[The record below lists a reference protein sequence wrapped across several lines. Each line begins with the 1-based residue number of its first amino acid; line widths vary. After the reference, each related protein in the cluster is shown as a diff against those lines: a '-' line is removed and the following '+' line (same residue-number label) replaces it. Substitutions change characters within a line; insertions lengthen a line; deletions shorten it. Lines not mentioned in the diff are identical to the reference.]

1 MKNILFLLYRDLDF
15 DGRAARMIEVAR
27 PLGQLHVLD
36 MTLEQGDLVRPARRR
51 SVRLQ
56 PTWRPLRRH
65 WTVLLASLREARR
78 LRPDMIVAENFFS
91 IFTGWLAARMLG
103 VPLVYDSYELMQHFP
118 QESVT
123 RQARFWCWLERRM
136 ARHCD
141 LVIAANPERAALMQ
155 QACQLAQ
162 IPEAMRNIPMQSQAV
177 ASRQSQAA
185 ERFPI
190 LRKTSVEERIILYQG
205 DLRYGAAVGRFI
217 DVLEHLPAH
226 YRLVIVGDGP
236 SAAELAQRGELYAR
250 DGRFAMLGKLPV
262 VDLPQVTS
270 LVDLGLVTYPFDMK
284 NHYFAAP
291 NKLYEYS
298 MSGVPVL
305 VSNTPSLAAVTQEL
319 QHGLLFDADEDAKSL
334 AVKVQEAM
342 KIRLDAAEFCRRIA
356 DERDGAMARVRAKM
370 AALLDQQGLASRG
383 GGQTPVDRAAP
394 VALQEGIGLTEGRAA
409 EKSVIG
415 G

>member
-1 MKNILFLLYRDLDF
+1 MKKILFLLYRDLDF

-36 MTLEQGDLVRPARRR
+36 MTLQQGDLVRPTGRR

-56 PTWRPLRRH
+56 PSWSPLRRH
-65 WTVLLASLREARR
+65 WTVLVATLREARR

-91 IFTGWLAARMLG
+91 VFTGWLAARMLG

-118 QESVT
+118 QEPVS

-136 ARHCD
+136 ARYCD

-155 QACQLAQ
+155 EACQLREM
-162 IPEAMRNIPMQSQAV
+162 PEAMRNIPMQSQATSTV
-177 ASRQSQAA
+177 ASNAA

-190 LRKTSVEERIILYQG
+190 LRKANEEERIILYQG
-205 DLRYGAAVGRFI
+205 DLRFGPAVGRFI
-217 DVLEHLPAH
+217 DVLDHLPAH

-236 SAAELAQRGELYAR
+236 SAAALAARGERFAR
-250 DGRFAMLGKLPV
+250 EGRFAMLGKLPV
-262 VDLPQVTS
+262 VDLPQVTAYA
-270 LVDLGLVTYPFDMK
+270 DLGLVTYPFDVK
-284 NHYFAAP
+284 NHYYAAP

-334 AVKVQEAM
+334 ALKVEKAM
-342 KIRLDAAEFCRRIA
+342 KIRLDAEDFCRRIA
-356 DERDGAMARVRAKM
+356 DERDSAMLRVRKKM
-370 AALLDQQGLASRG
+370 AALLNQQWLA
-383 GGQTPVDRAAP
+383 A
-394 VALQEGIGLTEGRAA
+394 
-409 EKSVIG
+409 
-415 G
+415 